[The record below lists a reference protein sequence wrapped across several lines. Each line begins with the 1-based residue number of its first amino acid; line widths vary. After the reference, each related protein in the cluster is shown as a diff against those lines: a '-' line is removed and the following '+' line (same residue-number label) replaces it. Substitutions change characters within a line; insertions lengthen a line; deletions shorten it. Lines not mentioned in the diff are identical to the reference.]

1 MGCYP
6 VLYKYKAKWVHINS
20 LLLFCLILSHPSLRS
35 FNSSDGI
42 NTKSKKIFISI
53 HMSLI
58 LDPFVCEKQNRKGR
72 YDSIEES
79 LEITKKDWITLY
91 PTLHP

>member
-1 MGCYP
+1 
-6 VLYKYKAKWVHINS
+6 
-20 LLLFCLILSHPSLRS
+20 
-35 FNSSDGI
+35 
-42 NTKSKKIFISI
+42 
-53 HMSLI
+53 MSLI